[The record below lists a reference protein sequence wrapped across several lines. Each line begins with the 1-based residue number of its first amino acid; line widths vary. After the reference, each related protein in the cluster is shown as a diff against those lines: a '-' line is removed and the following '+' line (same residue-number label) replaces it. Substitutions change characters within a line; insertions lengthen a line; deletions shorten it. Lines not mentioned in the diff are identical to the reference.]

1 MDHGC
6 AMQVAGSYTVKAVQT
21 QVILQGNVG
30 KEPWLG
36 VDLLRGGGGGKV
48 IGWVQSCKL
57 QKRTAGDA
65 GWLAG

>member
-1 MDHGC
+1 MPGFNVDHGC
-6 AMQVAGSYTVKAVQT
+6 AMQVVGSYTVKAVQT

-48 IGWVQSCKL
+48 TSWMQSSEL
-57 QKRTAGDA
+57 MMY
-65 GWLAG
+65 